1 MHEDVYS
8 SSVRYVKW
16 LLVESVLMS
25 QEEEETS

>member
-16 LLVESVLMS
+16 LLVESVLMNVS
-25 QEEEETS
+25 ECE